1 MKNFLSNKAYDI
13 LKLIG
18 FTIVPLIGEAYIR
31 LANVWNLPLAD
42 QINETALVIV
52 FIFSVLLGASS
63 IVYNRNENTIR
74 IEDFKDGE

>member
-1 MKNFLSNKAYDI
+1 MQNFLSNKAYDI

-31 LANVWNLPLAD
+31 LSNVWNLPLANE
-42 QINETALVIV
+42 INETALVIV

-63 IVYNRNENTIR
+63 IVYNRNENKVS
-74 IEDFKDGE
+74 IEDFKEE